1 MRQWIAG
8 RGSRPTN
15 EGKGIREERV
25 EDELLAVAQPPPLA
39 DPWKAQTEMSR
50 ALVTALILLIGCSS
64 AHAGQMTYTPTT
76 GGKPVTE
83 KSVSI
88 PLRVLGPLYQRA
100 VKRCDA
106 TSDCDDEQALF

>member
-1 MRQWIAG
+1 
-8 RGSRPTN
+8 
-15 EGKGIREERV
+15 
-25 EDELLAVAQPPPLA
+25 
-39 DPWKAQTEMSR
+39 MSKVV
-50 ALVTALILLIGCSS
+50 LVTALTLLIGCSI

-88 PLRVLGPLYQRA
+88 PLRILGPLYQSA

-106 TSDCDDEQALF
+106 TGDCDDQQALFWVAKVNGCAATPGGVVCPR